1 MKIVKNKDFKKDL
14 SKKRKQDSPLRY
26 PMHAEWA
33 ETHEERIA
41 WLYYENSCIAEE
53 YVSAK
58 LLYALGKI
66 RLQEKDNE
74 QFISLERYR
83 AVKEA
88 FNLWEEAN
96 EAKAIENLVN
106 TADGVKALERMIQM
120 QKVNIGVNRDATPAT
135 KTRKDLEQMMLD
147 PRYSN
152 PNLRDEAYVKEID
165 NAFAKMFG

>member
-1 MKIVKNKDFKKDL
+1 MLKEVKIKDFQKDL
-14 SKKRKQDSPLRY
+14 SKKRKLDSPLRM
-26 PMHAEWA
+26 PMHVEMWT
-33 ETHEERIA
+33 THEERIS

-96 EAKAIENLVN
+96 EAK
-106 TADGVKALERMIQM
+106 
-120 QKVNIGVNRDATPAT
+120 
-135 KTRKDLEQMMLD
+135 DL
-147 PRYSN
+147 N
-152 PNLRDEAYVKEID
+152 DEEYRRHRID
-165 NAFAKMFG
+165 FYNKYHIPGQDDDCDD